1 MSTGVVMILKIKK
14 ILSDEYLRGLRI
26 RFLNEMKLK
35 AEDFYNDG
43 VLVKVTNKNYEMI
56 PKDEQESMWLDLNFH
71 RAFFEIGY
79 ERGDL
84 SLYINTADWLEKE
97 LPDCHIY
104 YGHDSNDKSIALFD
118 SQKRQTLTDHRNN
131 LNNLE
136 N

>member
-97 LPDCHIY
+97 LPDCHI
-104 YGHDSNDKSIALFD
+104 
-118 SQKRQTLTDHRNN
+118 
-131 LNNLE
+131 
-136 N
+136 